1 MYLNRVTLFS
11 QKQEF
16 LVEKPQG
23 TLFFSLFFSLKY
35 MYLIRVALFSQKQ
48 EFLVAFRPCQ
58 KTAKGQK
65 RTTAQRCAAY
75 VQKKKVKT
83 FSRVSALLQLLY
95 KVTRYYGLF
104 RKCGVHACMLCVHMY
119 MYICMYVYMLIYII
133 YIYIYIYIHT
143 YTHTHTHTH
152 ACMCRLLLGVREA
165 ELKKNKKNYLRAKL
179 PTRLYVPTKI
189 VFHEILV
196 FFFFKKNY
204 LRAKLPTRLYVP
216 TLPRGSS
223 TVICSSSLSIDTP
236 IHTHRQTDTQTQTK
250 RNRHTDTQT
259 HTHVRLV

>member
-35 MYLIRVALFSQKQ
+35 MYLIRVTLFSQKQ

-83 FSRVSALLQLLY
+83 FSRVSALL
-95 KVTRYYGLF
+95 
-104 RKCGVHACMLCVHMY
+104 
-119 MYICMYVYMLIYII
+119 
-133 YIYIYIYIHT
+133 
-143 YTHTHTHTH
+143 
-152 ACMCRLLLGVREA
+152 
-165 ELKKNKKNYLRAKL
+165 
-179 PTRLYVPTKI
+179 
-189 VFHEILV
+189 
-196 FFFFKKNY
+196 
-204 LRAKLPTRLYVP
+204 
-216 TLPRGSS
+216 
-223 TVICSSSLSIDTP
+223 
-236 IHTHRQTDTQTQTK
+236 
-250 RNRHTDTQT
+250 
-259 HTHVRLV
+259 